1 MHGVDIVTGDD
12 NRHYVLEM
20 NGGGNTWHFSSDA
33 GAPLRANKDS
43 REVMMAQMGAWR
55 IVADTLIER
64 TRLDAR

>member
-1 MHGVDIVTGDD
+1 
-12 NRHYVLEM
+12 M